1 MDIGEV
7 LGDKGPRVFI
17 MIKVFFGCLEWKAI
31 WCGENLTFL
40 LFVTFSSIVQKCPE
54 VL

>member
-7 LGDKGPRVFI
+7 LGVQGPRVFT
-17 MIKVFFGCLEWKAI
+17 MIKVLSGWRVWKAI
-31 WCGENLTFL
+31 WCGEKRIFL
-40 LFVTFSSIVQKCPE
+40 LFVTLSSTVQKCPE